1 MGVMDEEV
9 SRRRLIAALGA
20 GLAGGLAGCSLGAPA
35 REETD
40 GPGETRTRAPRS
52 GDSDLPDGTPPEL
65 DIETP
70 RETDGPPSDSPYTRV
85 YREVIDSVTAI
96 RVETPSGAGSGT
108 AWMYD
113 DRHLVTNEHIVGEAR
128 SAAVR
133 FRNDGW
139 REARIVG
146 SDVYSDL
153 GVVRVA
159 DPPDDATPLPLV
171 EAEATVGTEVVAVG
185 NPFGLSGS
193 VTAGIVSG
201 NDRSLDAPNGFSI
214 PDAVQTDAAANPG
227 NSGGPLV
234 TLDGEVAG
242 VINSGVRGGDNVG
255 FAISAALTRRVVPTL
270 IQRGEYDHSYVGVAP
285 VEVGPELAE
294 ANNLPITWGVYI
306 DETRSGTPA
315 DGVFRGSTGSAVVD
329 GREVPTGGDVI
340 VNIDGTVIQTRQDLG
355 TFLALETSPGD
366 TVTVTVIRDER
377 TERVRLTLAARP
389 EP

>member
-1 MGVMDEEV
+1 
-9 SRRRLIAALGA
+9 
-20 GLAGGLAGCSLGAPA
+20 
-35 REETD
+35 
-40 GPGETRTRAPRS
+40 
-52 GDSDLPDGTPPEL
+52 
-65 DIETP
+65 
-70 RETDGPPSDSPYTRV
+70 
-85 YREVIDSVTAI
+85 
-96 RVETPSGAGSGT
+96 
-108 AWMYD
+108 MYD

-139 REARIVG
+139 REVSIVG

-159 DPPDDATPLPLV
+159 DPPDDATPLALV
-171 EAEATVGTEVVAVG
+171 DAEAPVGTEVVAVG

-255 FAISAALTRRVVPTL
+255 FAISAALTERVVPAL
-270 IQRGEYDHSYVGVAP
+270 VARGEYEHSYVGVAP
-285 VEVGPELAE
+285 VDVGPDLAR
-294 ANNLPITWGVYI
+294 ANNLPVTWGVYI
-306 DETRSGTPA
+306 DETRTGTPA
-315 DGVFRGSTGSAVVD
+315 DGVLRGSTGSAVVD
-329 GREVPTGGDVI
+329 DREIPTGGDVV

-377 TERVRLTLAARP
+377 TEQVRLRLASRP

>member
-1 MGVMDEEV
+1 MDEEV

-35 REETD
+35 GEETD
-40 GPGETRTRAPRS
+40 GTGETGTAAPQQGS
-52 GDSDLPDGTPPEL
+52 SALSDRTPPEL

-70 RETDGPPSDSPYTRV
+70 QETEAPPSDSPYTEV
-85 YREVIDSVTAI
+85 YRDVIDSVTAI
-96 RVETPSGAGSGT
+96 RVDTASGAGSGT

-113 DRHLVTNEHIVGEAR
+113 DRHLITNEHIVGDAR

-159 DPPDDATPLPLV
+159 DPPDDASPLSLV
-171 EAEATVGTEVVAVG
+171 TAEAPVGTEVVAVG

-242 VINSGVRGGDNVG
+242 VINSGVQGGDNVG
-255 FAISAALTRRVVPTL
+255 FAISAALTERVVPAL
-270 IQRGEYDHSYVGVAP
+270 IGRGEYDHSYVGVAP
-285 VEVGPELAE
+285 IEVGPEVAA
-294 ANNLPITWGVYI
+294 ANNLPVTWGVYI

-315 DGVFRGSTGSAVVD
+315 DGVLRGSTGSAVVE
-329 GREVPTGGDVI
+329 GQEVPTGGDVI

-355 TFLALETSPGD
+355 TFLALNTSPGD
-366 TVTVTVIRDER
+366 TVTVTVIRDED
-377 TERVRLTLAARP
+377 TERVRLTLASRP

>member
-1 MGVMDEEV
+1 MEKEV
-9 SRRRLIAALGA
+9 SRRRLVAALGA
-20 GLAGGLAGCSLGAPA
+20 GIAGGLAGCSLGAPA
-35 REETD
+35 DETEAEPR
-40 GPGETRTRAPRS
+40 GTETPGSS
-52 GDSDLPDGTPPEL
+52 GSSDLPQTTPPDL

-70 RETDGPPSDSPYTRV
+70 RETEAPPSGSPYTQV
-85 YREVIDSVTAI
+85 YRDVIDSVTAI
-96 RVETPSGAGSGT
+96 RVETPSGPGSGT

-113 DRHLVTNEHIVGEAR
+113 DRHLVTNEHIVGDAR

-133 FRNDGW
+133 FRNAGW

-159 DPPDDATPLPLV
+159 DPPDDAEPLPLV
-171 EAEATVGTEVVAVG
+171 DSEAPVGTEVVAVG

-234 TLDGEVAG
+234 TLDSAVAG

-255 FAISAALTRRVVPTL
+255 FAISAALTERVVPAL
-270 IQRGEYDHSYVGVAP
+270 IGRGEYEHSYVGIAP
-285 VEVGPELAE
+285 IEVGPDLAR
-294 ANNLPITWGVYI
+294 ANNLPVTWGIYV
-306 DETRSGTPA
+306 DDVQSGGPA
-315 DGVFRGSTGSAVVD
+315 DGLLEESTGTAVVD
-329 GREVPTGGDVI
+329 GREVPTGGDVV
-340 VNIDGTVIQTRQDLG
+340 VNADGTVIQTRQDLG

-366 TVTVTVIRDER
+366 TVAFTVIRDGR
-377 TERVRLTLAARP
+377 TETVRVELGERP

>member
-1 MGVMDEEV
+1 
-9 SRRRLIAALGA
+9 
-20 GLAGGLAGCSLGAPA
+20 
-35 REETD
+35 
-40 GPGETRTRAPRS
+40 
-52 GDSDLPDGTPPEL
+52 
-65 DIETP
+65 
-70 RETDGPPSDSPYTRV
+70 
-85 YREVIDSVTAI
+85 
-96 RVETPSGAGSGT
+96 
-108 AWMYD
+108 MYD
-113 DRHLVTNEHIVGEAR
+113 DRHLVTNEHIVGDAR

-133 FRNDGW
+133 FRNAGW

-159 DPPDDATPLPLV
+159 DPPDDAEPLPLV
-171 EAEATVGTEVVAVG
+171 DSEAPVGTEVVAVG

-234 TLDGEVAG
+234 TLDSAVAG

-255 FAISAALTRRVVPTL
+255 FAISAALTERVVPAL
-270 IQRGEYDHSYVGVAP
+270 IGRGEYEHSYVGIAP
-285 VEVGPELAE
+285 IEVGPDLAR
-294 ANNLPITWGVYI
+294 ANNLPVTWGIYV
-306 DETRSGTPA
+306 DDVQSGGPA
-315 DGVFRGSTGSAVVD
+315 DGLLEESTGTAVVD
-329 GREVPTGGDVI
+329 GREVPTGGDVV
-340 VNIDGTVIQTRQDLG
+340 VNADGTVIQTRQDLG

-366 TVTVTVIRDER
+366 TVAFTVIRDGR
-377 TERVRLTLAARP
+377 TETVRVELGERP